1 MGAPPELPAGN
12 EWGYA
17 AKYNE
22 DLRMRQLATELT
34 SLMVT
39 GQVIGLIIEVVLP
52 AVKSRAALTSNI
64 VGKHKGTD
72 TKRLF
77 LEAEQQSLAQAWQ
90 GNIDE
95 YLKMVI
101 QFGYVAFFCCS
112 FPLVPFVAYI
122 NNCMEC
128 RIDAGKLC
136 YVQQKPDGRNAPDIG
151 IWLHIMQL
159 MTIIAVVVNSALLES
174 LQGGI
179 MAIFPE
185 SILESDFWPSLQDS
199 EWKLAYQALFIGV
212 VLEHLILATKS
223 SISIAVPDAPGEI
236 EDQAFREDYFATKQ
250 KAEYMERRQRALGG
264 RKDELDEPLLN
275 RQEEGQQPYDRDGDD
290 DSDESEVEDED
301 DIDGDEVA
309 RAESRLDAKTT
320 AKQLQKLEAERKA
333 KAAAYTNPRRALN
346 RTEALK

>member
-1 MGAPPELPAGN
+1 
-12 EWGYA
+12 
-17 AKYNE
+17 
-22 DLRMRQLATELT
+22 
-34 SLMVT
+34 
-39 GQVIGLIIEVVLP
+39 
-52 AVKSRAALTSNI
+52 
-64 VGKHKGTD
+64 
-72 TKRLF
+72 
-77 LEAEQQSLAQAWQ
+77 
-90 GNIDE
+90 
-95 YLKMVI
+95 
-101 QFGYVAFFCCS
+101 
-112 FPLVPFVAYI
+112 
-122 NNCMEC
+122 
-128 RIDAGKLC
+128 
-136 YVQQKPDGRNAPDIG
+136 
-151 IWLHIMQL
+151 
-159 MTIIAVVVNSALLES
+159 
-174 LQGGI
+174 

-185 SILESDFWPSLQDS
+185 SILESDFWPSLEDS

-264 RKDELDEPLLN
+264 RRDELDESLLD
-275 RQEEGQQPYDRDGDD
+275 RQEEEQQPYDRDGDD

-346 RTEALK
+346 RTAALK